1 MYIWMIL
8 ATFIVMLAAFN
19 LSPRADLQRQQDTP
33 LAEAAI
39 TKFLVQ
45 HDAAVKYAKAQ
56 LLLKH
61 NNPSSSYGITSGAIS
76 VCNASGTGKLC
87 EFLPIG
93 YKYEEKLYYSTIYCL
108 NAETYKKD
116 ESGKTVLDKHEG
128 VEAVTNCNDSG
139 HNAIYVITYGR
150 VPQRWKNVSTNR
162 ILPDYYNAMHNRVAV
177 GASCGI
183 VVPKEEGDNR
193 VNSNGKPRNRLES
206 DFVIEGVDTQNTS
219 IPPYFLENDKTF
231 KTQCLSSDGKKINST
246 YPCIIFV
253 NQL

>member
-1 MYIWMIL
+1 MYVWMIL

-61 NNPSSSYGITSGAIS
+61 NNPTSSYGLSAGTLT
-76 VCNASGTGKLC
+76 VCNSSNSGNLC
-87 EFLPIG
+87 PFLPVG
-93 YKYEEKLYYSTIYCL
+93 FKYESNLYYSTIYCL
-108 NAETYKKD
+108 NDAEYGEPD
-116 ESGKTVLDKHEG
+116 ASGKREITKVEG
-128 VEAVTNCNDSG
+128 TEKVTDCNDTG
-139 HNAIYVITYGR
+139 HNAIYVISYGR

-162 ILPDYYNAMHNRVAV
+162 IIPEFYNAMHTRVAV

-183 VVPKEEGDNR
+183 VVPKTTVGN
-193 VNSNGKPRNRLES
+193 NASGQNRNRLNS
-206 DFVIEGVDTQNTS
+206 DFIIDGIDVQNNS
-219 IPPYFLENDKTF
+219 IPSYFIKNDATF
-231 KTQCLSSDGKKINST
+231 KSKCLSGNKVNESF
-246 YPCIIFV
+246 PCMIYV
-253 NQL
+253 NRL